1 MSIAD
6 PFIRR
11 PVASSL
17 LAVAVVLLGLL
28 AWRLLPV
35 APLPQVDFPSIQV
48 HASLPGASPESMAAT
63 VATPLERALGSI
75 PGVTAINS
83 NSSQGS
89 TFIWIE
95 FTLDRDLNSA
105 ARDVQAALN
114 AAQGQLPAGMP
125 RSPTFRKVSPSQAPI
140 MALSLSSPH
149 LSPSALYD
157 AASTVLGQKLAQI
170 QGVGQVGIDG
180 ASLPAVRI
188 QLNPGALAHY
198 GIALDEVRMA
208 IGDANQLKPLGILE
222 DGQQRWTISI
232 NESLRKAAD
241 YRPLIIRHTEGA
253 PVRLQ
258 DIAEVTDSVEN
269 RYTSGFHN
277 QRSAVTLTVSRQT
290 GANIVATID
299 AINEQLPALRALMPA
314 DTELKV
320 VMDRSPGIRAT
331 LKEAQITLLIAVM
344 LVVGVVRV
352 FLGNWRSA
360 LIPTLAIPV
369 ALIGSFAIMYLY
381 GFSLNNL
388 SLMALIVAA
397 GLVVDDAIVV
407 LENIKRHIE
416 AGMEPFAAAVRGAR
430 EVGFTLLAMNI
441 TLVVVFVSILFMG
454 GVVEK
459 LFREFSITLAAAILI
474 SLAVS
479 LSLTPSLCA
488 RLLRPQAGTNPD
500 EPPKASIFSDIKSAY
515 SASLNWALRHSLLV
529 ILLLGTVIG
538 INIYL
543 YVAVPKIMLP
553 EQDTGQLTGW
563 IRGDDGFS
571 FRIMQPKIETFRQYL
586 LTDPAIEDVFG
597 SSGGA
602 NGVGNAWMRVR
613 LKPMS
618 ERGEPASAVVD
629 RLRRN
634 MPRQAGAMLMVNVD
648 QDIRLSSPFSRS
660 SNEILLLSDEL
671 EPLRE
676 WSVKITRGMETLE
689 ELSNVDGPRQD
700 GAQQVVIDID
710 REAAQRLGVD
720 MRTVAALLNNSF
732 SQRQVSTMYD
742 EFNQYRVVMEL
753 EPGYT
758 ETPAVLEQIQVIT
771 ASGERV
777 PLTTFASFG
786 YGLANDRVRHTG
798 QFASESIGYDLAEG
812 VTEEEAAAAISQ
824 LFDQLM
830 VPSTVHVGAPGT
842 RSGGWGPSTPGMN
855 QDPALLVLGVLLAV
869 YLVLGVLYES
879 TIHPLTILSTL
890 PSAGVGALLALR
902 WSDTPFS
909 LIALLGLFLLIGIVM
924 KNAIMMI
931 DFAIAA
937 QRQGLSARDAIH
949 RAALLRLRPI
959 MMTNLAGLLG
969 AVPLVLGFNEG
980 SELRLPLGITIIG
993 GLAVSQLLTLYT
1005 TPVVYLY
1012 MERLRQFGTRKT
1024 RTMAAENLPLEE
1036 ANNAKAPPTF

>member
-1 MSIAD
+1 MNLAQ
-6 PFIRR
+6 PFIQR

-17 LAVAVVLLGLL
+17 LATAIVLLGLL

-35 APLPQVDFPSIQV
+35 APLPQVDFPSIQI
-48 HASLPGASPESMAAT
+48 HAMLPGASPESMAAT

-95 FTLDRDLNSA
+95 FTLDRDLDSA
-105 ARDVQAALN
+105 ARDVQAAIN
-114 AAQGQLPAGMP
+114 AAIGQLPAGMP
-125 RSPTFRKVSPSQAPI
+125 GRPSYRKVSPSQAPI
-140 MALSLSSPH
+140 MALALSSPN
-149 LSPSALYD
+149 LSASALYD

-170 QGVGQVGIDG
+170 KGVGQIGIDG

-198 GIALDEVRMA
+198 GIALDEVRNA
-208 IGDANQLKPLGILE
+208 IGSSNQLRPLGILE
-222 DGQQRWTISI
+222 EDERRWQVRTS
-232 NESLRKAAD
+232 ETLRTAAD
-241 YRPLIIRHTEGA
+241 YKPLIIRYRNGA

-258 DIAEVTDSVEN
+258 DVAEVTDSVEN
-269 RYTSGFHN
+269 RYASGFHN
-277 QRSAVTLTVSRQT
+277 QSSAVILTVSRQT
-290 GANIVATID
+290 GANIVETID

-331 LKEAQITLLIAVM
+331 LKEAQVTLILAVL
-344 LVVGVVRV
+344 LVVGVVWA
-352 FLGNWRSA
+352 FLGSARSA
-360 LIPTLAIPV
+360 LIPCLAIPV
-369 ALIGSFAIMYLY
+369 SIIGAFSVMYLF

-388 SLMALIVAA
+388 SIMALIVAA

-416 AGMEPFAAAVRGAR
+416 AGLSPLKAALQGSR

-441 TLVVVFVSILFMG
+441 TLVVIFVSIIFMG

-459 LFREFSITLAAAILI
+459 LFREFSITLAAAMLI

-488 RLLRPQAGTNPD
+488 HLLRAK
-500 EPPKASIFSDIKSAY
+500 PKSQKSERPSIFSDIKQGYAV
-515 SASLNWALRHSLLV
+515 SLRWALRHSFVVLLV
-529 ILLLGTVIG
+529 LCGVIG
-538 INIYL
+538 VNIYL
-543 YVAVPKIMLP
+543 YIDTPKIMLP

-571 FRIMQPKIETFRQYL
+571 FQLMQPKIETFRQFL
-586 LTDPAIEDVFG
+586 LSDPAIEDVFG
-597 SSGGA
+597 SSGGG
-602 NGVGNAWMRVR
+602 NGTSNAWMRVS
-613 LKPMS
+613 LKPMA
-618 ERGEPASAVVD
+618 ERGESATAVVD

-634 MPRQAGAMLMVNVD
+634 MPVQAGGRMMVNVD

-660 SNEILLLSDEL
+660 QHELILLAGEL
-671 EPLRE
+671 QPLRE
-676 WSVKITRGMETLE
+676 WAFKITRAMEEME
-689 ELSNVDGPRQD
+689 ELANID
-700 GAQQVVIDID
+700 GAREDGTQQVVIDID

-720 MRTVAALLNNSF
+720 MSMVASLLNNSF

-758 ETPAVLEQIQVIT
+758 ETPAVLDQIQVIT
-771 ASGERV
+771 RSGERV
-777 PLTTFASFG
+777 PLSTFASFG
-786 YGLANDRVRHTG
+786 YGVANDRVRHTG
-798 QFASESIGYDLAEG
+798 QFASDSIGYELAEG
-812 VTEEEAAAAISQ
+812 VTQEQADAAIENM
-824 LFDQLM
+824 LAKIM
-830 VPSTVHVGAPGT
+830 VPNDVHIGAPGT
-842 RSGGWGPSTPGMN
+842 RSGGWGPSTPGLD
-855 QDPALLVLGVLLAV
+855 QDPVILILGVLLAV
-869 YLVLGVLYES
+869 YLVLGILYES

-902 WSDTPFS
+902 LSDTPFS

-924 KNAIMMI
+924 KNAILMI
-931 DFAIAA
+931 DFAIDAE
-937 QRQGLSARDAIH
+937 RREGLSSMEAIH
-949 RAALLRLRPI
+949 KAAMLRLRPI
-959 MMTNLAGLLG
+959 LMTNLAGLLG

-1005 TPVVYLY
+1005 TPAVYLLFD
-1012 MERLRQFGTRKT
+1012 RWAGLRKKGHI
-1024 RTMAAENLPLEE
+1024 AATE
-1036 ANNAKAPPTF
+1036 APEQSAHTT